1 LAHPK
6 GSNKLEG
13 FLKFARFYRKF
24 IKSISKMST
33 PLIELLNMNVEIKWI
48 PMCEDDF
55 CKFKR
60 ALTQAPILRL
70 MDYTKR

>member
-1 LAHPK
+1 
-6 GSNKLEG
+6 
-13 FLKFARFYRKF
+13 
-24 IKSISKMST
+24 MST